1 VFVPV
6 FAHAG
11 LTLSIGLGA
20 CVNASLLFIGLRRR
34 GIYTPSS
41 GWLRFFVQLGGA
53 SLMLAGAMHW
63 CAINFDWIGLHARP
77 VARIALLAACVVL
90 FAALY
95 FSMLWLMGFKYA
107 YFRRRAK

>member
-1 VFVPV
+1 VPV

-11 LTLSIGLGA
+11 LTLSVGLGA
-20 CVNASLLFIGLRRR
+20 CVNATLLYIGLRRR
-34 GIYTPSS
+34 GIYTPAS
-41 GWLRFFVQLGGA
+41 GWAHFLTQLAAA
-53 SLMLAGAMHW
+53 SLVLAGVMHW
-63 CAINFDWIGLHARP
+63 CAVNFDWIGLHARP
-77 VARIALLAACVVL
+77 LARIALLAACLVL